1 MTLLQRQKQI
11 TRKKF
16 CFCYFYSCIFPKSG
30 ITYLFMKLYLLPN
43 HYFTCKVFGVL
54 YDVIYNEKSYYDGN
68 QNRVKLS
75 VIIIYSMEY
84 FNQC

>member
-1 MTLLQRQKQI
+1 
-11 TRKKF
+11 
-16 CFCYFYSCIFPKSG
+16 
-30 ITYLFMKLYLLPN
+30 MKLYLLPN